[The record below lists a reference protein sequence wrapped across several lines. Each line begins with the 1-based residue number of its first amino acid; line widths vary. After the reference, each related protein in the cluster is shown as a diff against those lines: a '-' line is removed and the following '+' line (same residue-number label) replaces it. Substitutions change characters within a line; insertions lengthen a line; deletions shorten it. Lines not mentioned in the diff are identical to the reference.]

1 MTDKIFY
8 FIIPQP
14 EESLEKKMQEIFGQ
28 YLDTEDDKLIFF
40 GNGKKSGDI
49 FYTFWDSHK
58 VEMIVK
64 ELKLLEIVFMYKDIT
79 VDVLMGAQDNQS
91 EFVRTFTKEEAK
103 MQLSIFLK
111 KNQTKDNILDKIRIK
126 GIESLTELE
135 MEILE
140 NT

>member
-40 GNGKKSGDI
+40 GKKSCDI

-79 VDVLMGAQDNQS
+79 IDVLMGAQDNQS

-103 MQLSIFLK
+103 RQLFTFLK

-135 MEILE
+135 MEILSG
-140 NT
+140 N